1 VVTGPLPDV
10 VADYTAA
17 ATANTCRVHGP
28 LAGPDAVALVTALV
42 AGHGGGPGGAR
53 AAVAE
58 DELTAA
64 LGIARALADA
74 GTEVLRADDPA
85 WRDELMVAAV
95 GVTGAALAVAETGSL
110 VVTPGPGAPRA
121 TSLAPPVHVCLVA
134 TPTIVATVEDAVLRL
149 ASLGPDA
156 LPSAIT
162 WVGGPSRTSDLEM
175 RPTFGIHGPRTV
187 EVVLV
192 QPGGAH
198 AER

>member
-1 VVTGPLPDV
+1 VVTGAPDV

-28 LAGPDAVALVTALV
+28 LAAPDAVALVTALV
-42 AGHGGGPGGAR
+42 AGHGGGPDGAR
-53 AAVAE
+53 VAVAD

-64 LGIARALADA
+64 LGVERALTAA
-74 GTEVLRADDPA
+74 GTDVLRADDPA
-85 WRDELMVAAV
+85 WRDDLMVAAV

-121 TSLAPPVHVCLVA
+121 ASLVPPVHVCLVA
-134 TPTIVATVEDAVLRL
+134 IPTIVGTIEEAILRL

-192 QPGGAH
+192 EPGGAD
-198 AER
+198 AGR

>member
-1 VVTGPLPDV
+1 
-10 VADYTAA
+10 
-17 ATANTCRVHGP
+17 
-28 LAGPDAVALVTALV
+28 
-42 AGHGGGPGGAR
+42 
-53 AAVAE
+53 
-58 DELTAA
+58 
-64 LGIARALADA
+64 
-74 GTEVLRADDPA
+74 
-85 WRDELMVAAV
+85 MVAAV

-121 TSLAPPVHVCLVA
+121 ASLVPPVHVCLVA
-134 TPTIVATVEDAVLRL
+134 TPTIVGTIEEAILRL

-192 QPGGAH
+192 EPGGAD
-198 AER
+198 AGR

>member
-1 VVTGPLPDV
+1 VVTGAPSDV

-42 AGHGGGPGGAR
+42 GGHGAGPGGAR
-53 AAVAE
+53 AAVAD

-64 LGIARALADA
+64 LGITRALADA
-74 GTEVLRADDPA
+74 GTELLLADDPA

-95 GVTGAALAVAETGSL
+95 GVTGAVLAVAQTGSL
-110 VVTPGPGAPRA
+110 VLAPGPGAPRA
-121 TSLAPPVHVCLVA
+121 TSLAPPVHVCLVS
-134 TPTIVATVEDAVLRL
+134 TPTIVATIEDAVLRL

-192 QPGGAH
+192 QPGGTH